1 MKIVISESQL
11 DSVFSKLL
19 KVPTDNSFMGKIKN
33 IFGENFDSIGR
44 LILVAIGENK
54 AEDITYEDV
63 DNFVELKNFY
73 INKFPITII
82 KEMDLLDRSF
92 YPYEYILKFPVLG
105 TDGKISKS
113 LGKKIFQSL
122 IVE

>member
-33 IFGENFDSIGR
+33 IFGENLDSIGR

-63 DNFVELKNFY
+63 DNLVELKHFY

-82 KEMDLLDRSF
+82 KQIAFLDHSF
-92 YPYEYILKFPVLG
+92 HPYEYILKFPFLG
-105 TDGKISKS
+105 LEGGISKS
-113 LGKKIFQSL
+113 LGKKIWSSL